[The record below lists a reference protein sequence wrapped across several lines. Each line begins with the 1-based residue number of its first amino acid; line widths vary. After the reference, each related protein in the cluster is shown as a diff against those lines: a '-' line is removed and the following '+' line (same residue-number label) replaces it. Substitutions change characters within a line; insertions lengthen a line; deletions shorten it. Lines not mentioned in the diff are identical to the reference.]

1 MATDLN
7 KAIHRAVELNG
18 ESYIVSL
25 EPNPPRVTLRKKRH
39 KNLASETALADLLE
53 QEEDYLPQRHADR
66 DSKIQWESLGNYKPS
81 DIDYIHPS
89 DLKMWAKYSYPKFN
103 DAWNEYQSV
112 VRKKQLADILWHTD
126 GSIEIAIRPE

>member
-7 KAIHRAVELNG
+7 KAIHRAVEIDG

-53 QEEDYLPQRHADR
+53 DERETQMTER
-66 DSKIQWESLGNYKPS
+66 DWDSIGDYKPS

>member
-53 QEEDYLPQRHADR
+53 DEENHLPQRHADR
-66 DSKIQWESLGNYKPS
+66 DSTIQWESLGDYKPS
-81 DIDYIHPS
+81 DMDYIHPS
-89 DLKMWAKYSYPKFN
+89 DLEMWAKYSYPKFK

>member
-53 QEEDYLPQRHADR
+53 DERETQMTDR
-66 DSKIQWESLGNYKPS
+66 DWDSIGDYKPS

>member
-39 KNLASETALADLLE
+39 KNLANETALADLLE
-53 QEEDYLPQRHADR
+53 DERETQMTER
-66 DSKIQWESLGNYKPS
+66 DWDSIGDYKPS

>member
-39 KNLASETALADLLE
+39 KNLANETALADLLE
-53 QEEDYLPQRHADR
+53 ADERETQMSQRDW
-66 DSKIQWESLGNYKPS
+66 DSMGDYKPS
-81 DIDYIHPS
+81 DLDYIHPS

>member
-1 MATDLN
+1 MATELN

-53 QEEDYLPQRHADR
+53 DERETQMTQRDW
-66 DSKIQWESLGNYKPS
+66 DSIGDYKPS

>member
-1 MATDLN
+1 MATELN

-39 KNLASETALADLLE
+39 KNLANETALADLLE
-53 QEEDYLPQRHADR
+53 ADERETQMTQRDW
-66 DSKIQWESLGNYKPS
+66 DSIGDYKPS

>member
-1 MATDLN
+1 MATALN

-53 QEEDYLPQRHADR
+53 DERETQMTER
-66 DSKIQWESLGNYKPS
+66 DWDSIGDYKPS

-89 DLKMWAKYSYPKFN
+89 DLKMWAKYSYPKFK
-103 DAWNEYQSV
+103 DAWNKYQSAV
-112 VRKKQLADILWHTD
+112 KKKQLADILWHTD

>member
-7 KAIHRAVELNG
+7 KAIHRAVEIDG
-18 ESYIVSL
+18 ETYVVSL

-53 QEEDYLPQRHADR
+53 EDERETQMTER
-66 DSKIQWESLGNYKPS
+66 DWESLGKYKPS

-103 DAWNEYQSV
+103 DAWLKYQSAV
-112 VRKKQLADILWHTD
+112 KKKQLADILWHTD

>member
-53 QEEDYLPQRHADR
+53 DERETQMTER
-66 DSKIQWESLGNYKPS
+66 DWDSIGDYKPS

>member
-53 QEEDYLPQRHADR
+53 DERETQMTER
-66 DSKIQWESLGNYKPS
+66 DWDSIGDYKPS

-112 VRKKQLADILWHTD
+112 VRNN
-126 GSIEIAIRPE
+126 

>member
-7 KAIHRAVELNG
+7 KAIHRAVEIDG
-18 ESYIVSL
+18 ESYVVSL

-53 QEEDYLPQRHADR
+53 SEENHLPQRHADR
-66 DSKIQWESLGNYKPS
+66 DSTIQWESLGKYKPS

-103 DAWNEYQSV
+103 DAWLKYQSV
-112 VRKKQLADILWHTD
+112 VKKKQLADILWHTD

>member
-1 MATDLN
+1 MATELN

-39 KNLASETALADLLE
+39 KNLTSETALADLLE
-53 QEEDYLPQRHADR
+53 ADERETQMTQRDW
-66 DSKIQWESLGNYKPS
+66 DSIGNYKPS

-89 DLKMWAKYSYPKFN
+89 DLKMWAKYSYSKFN

>member
-53 QEEDYLPQRHADR
+53 ADER
-66 DSKIQWESLGNYKPS
+66 ETKMTQSDWDSIGDYKPS

>member
-1 MATDLN
+1 MATALN

-39 KNLASETALADLLE
+39 KNLASETALADLLGEEKDEVNDRAWKE
-53 QEEDYLPQRHADR
+53 QGWDY
-66 DSKIQWESLGNYKPS
+66 ESIGDYKPS

-89 DLKMWAKYSYPKFN
+89 DLKMWAKYSYPKFK
-103 DAWNEYQSV
+103 DAWNKYQSAV
-112 VRKKQLADILWHTD
+112 KKKQLADILWHTD

>member
-53 QEEDYLPQRHADR
+53 DERETQMTER
-66 DSKIQWESLGNYKPS
+66 DWDSIGDYKPS

-112 VRKKQLADILWHTD
+112 VKKKQLADILWHTD